1 MGFLISGNTDE
12 SEVDAF
18 IEETLRCEQT
28 GKHAKASRAATKV
41 GGADDSVHSN
51 SAPAAPAPTV
61 PPPAWYGGKVPPIY
75 PMGVPTSQLRLLWR
89 QSVGRKSSCCCEST
103 IGDSISPS
111 AAAVSSGKGNGAGG
125 AAAGTGSQPFQKS
138 APAGGNRGAASLGLV
153 WLVLQEVG

>member
-28 GKHAKASRAATKV
+28 GKHAKASRVAT
-41 GGADDSVHSN
+41 
-51 SAPAAPAPTV
+51 
-61 PPPAWYGGKVPPIY
+61 PPAWYGGKVPPIY